1 MAIPPR
7 LDFGLLCQRSL
18 FRETDM
24 LSFFEILI
32 KAKVKKTDKI
42 KGKKKYFIRIN
53 KKEVFII
60 PAFFI

>member
-1 MAIPPR
+1 
-7 LDFGLLCQRSL
+7 
-18 FRETDM
+18 M

-60 PAFFI
+60 PTFFI